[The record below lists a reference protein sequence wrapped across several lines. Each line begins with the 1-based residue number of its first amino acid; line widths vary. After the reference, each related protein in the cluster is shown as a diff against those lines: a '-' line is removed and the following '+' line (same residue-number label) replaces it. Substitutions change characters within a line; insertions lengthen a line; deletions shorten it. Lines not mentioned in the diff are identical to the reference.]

1 MKIQEVRQQ
10 TLEELQRKH
19 EDLQR
24 DLFAARIKRFTDNAP
39 DTAKVG
45 RLKKD
50 IARVKTV
57 LREAELGINNT
68 RLVSSSEEE

>member
-1 MKIQEVRQQ
+1 MKITEVRQQ
-10 TLEELQRKH
+10 TREELQRKH

-24 DLFAARIKRFTDNAP
+24 ELFGARIKRFTDNAP

-57 LREAELGINNT
+57 LREAELGIGKS
-68 RLVSSSEEE
+68 LAVSSSEEE

>member
-10 TLEELQRKH
+10 TLEELQHKE

-24 DLFAARIKRFTDNAP
+24 ELFSARIKRFTDNAP
-39 DTAKVG
+39 DTARVG

-57 LREAELGINNT
+57 LREVELGINE
-68 RLVSSSEEE
+68 SQSPAKSEEE

>member
-10 TLEELQRKH
+10 TPEELARKH

-24 DLFAARIKRFTDNAP
+24 ELFSARIKRFTDNTP

-57 LREAELGINNT
+57 LREAELGIRGSQRAT
-68 RLVSSSEEE
+68 SSEEE

>member
-57 LREAELGINNT
+57 LREVDLGINKSQRPAT
-68 RLVSSSEEE
+68 SEEE

>member
-1 MKIQEVRQQ
+1 MKVQEVRQQ
-10 TLEELQRKH
+10 TAEELQRKH

-24 DLFAARIKRFTDNAP
+24 ELFSARIKRFTDNAP

-57 LREAELGINNT
+57 LREVELGIN
-68 RLVSSSEEE
+68 VSQRPASSEEE